1 MRARALFGVPLLLLT
16 MHLAA
21 CAPRL
26 QPLGPMAATT
36 TATKAAAATTA
47 GERLSMTAPAPAA
60 DQLMMDDG
68 VALPLRHW
76 PAKGPAKAV
85 ILALHGFN
93 DYSRAFEMPAA
104 IWARKGIE
112 TYAYDQRGFGAT
124 DHRGVWPGEARLI
137 EDADSAIAQIRAR
150 DPGLPLFLL
159 GESMGGA
166 VAMCAMAGQQPL
178 PVDGVILVAPAA
190 WAREDLGPVAN
201 GLLWVMAHS
210 LPWYTLTGEG
220 LHIVP
225 SDNQSMLAELF
236 FDPLVIKGTRT
247 DAVYGLVQLMDDA
260 YTAAPRLKGR
270 IFVAYGVHEQVVD
283 EDVAA
288 DMLRRLPRGP
298 GAPRIAIYPDGYH
311 MLMRDLN
318 GGIVSRDIAAWILD
332 PTAPLPSAADARG
345 RRFLAASGGLSTA
358 R

>member
-1 MRARALFGVPLLLLT
+1 LRAARAPRSLVPLLLTALL
-16 MHLAA
+16 LAA

-26 QPLGPMAATT
+26 QPLGPASTS
-36 TATKAAAATTA
+36 AAATA
-47 GERLSMTAPAPAA
+47 GEKLIPALPFAPASE
-60 DQLMMDDG
+60 QLVMDDG

-76 PAKGPAKAV
+76 PARAPAKAV
-85 ILALHGFN
+85 ILAVHGFN
-93 DYSRAFEMPAA
+93 DYSRAFELPAE

-137 EDADSAIAQIRAR
+137 EDVYGAVAQIKAR
-150 DPGLPLFLL
+150 HPGLPLFLL

-166 VAMCAMAGQQPL
+166 VVMCAVAGEQPL
-178 PVDGVILVAPAA
+178 PVDGVILTAPAA
-190 WAREDLGPVAN
+190 WDRADLGPLAN

-210 LPWYTLTGEG
+210 LPWYKFTGKG
-220 LHIVP
+220 LHIIP
-225 SDNQSMLAELF
+225 SDNEAILAQLYH
-236 FDPLVIKGTRT
+236 DPLIIKGTRT

-260 YTAAPRLKGR
+260 YAAAPRLEGR
-270 IFVAYGVHEQVVD
+270 VLVAYGVHEQVVD

-298 GAPRIAIYPDGYH
+298 GGPRIAIYPNGYH

-318 GGIVSRDIAAWILD
+318 GGMVSRDIAAWIFD
-332 PTAPLPSAADARG
+332 PAAPLPSGADARG
-345 RRFLAASGGLSTA
+345 QRLVAASGGGLSTA